1 VDDVFHA
8 VGLKA
13 KQELRTAPLHYASL
27 RLVDVAVLNLLAGGV
42 EVLAN
47 GIYQSSRSD
56 CRIKAVI
63 LLRKVIG

>member
-1 VDDVFHA
+1 VHNVFHA

-13 KQELRTAPLHYASL
+13 KQKLCTAPLHYAGL
-27 RLVDVAVLNLLAGGV
+27 GLVDVAVLNLLAGGV

-47 GIYQSSRSD
+47 GIHQSSRSD

-63 LLRKVIG
+63 LLR